1 MNPLDFINITTISI
15 FLMVIGALGI
25 IMLVKPLD
33 KLLMFIIMDS
43 GFLLAVVSFKYLDVA
58 LVITLFGPIFTVI
71 FLLSMIKTNDIRK
84 RYKNNQET
92 KVKGDQH

>member
-1 MNPLDFINITTISI
+1 MI
-15 FLMVIGALGI
+15 IGVLGI

-33 KLLMFIIMDS
+33 KLLMFVLMES

-58 LVITLFGPIFTVI
+58 LVITFFGPISTVI
-71 FLLSMIKTNDIRK
+71 FLLSMIKTNEIRK

-92 KVKGDQH
+92 IVEGDQH